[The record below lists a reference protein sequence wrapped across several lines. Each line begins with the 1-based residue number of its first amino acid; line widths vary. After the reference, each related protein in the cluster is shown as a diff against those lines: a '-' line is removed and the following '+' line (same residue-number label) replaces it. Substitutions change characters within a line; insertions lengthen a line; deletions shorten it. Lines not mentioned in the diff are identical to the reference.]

1 MLVNLYC
8 STKIYN
14 IQFSIKLVIMIQYN
28 STKQLYKWDD
38 NENENNSDFKYK
50 PNNNSQLTTLV

>member
-1 MLVNLYC
+1 
-8 STKIYN
+8 
-14 IQFSIKLVIMIQYN
+14 MIQYN

>member
-1 MLVNLYC
+1 
-8 STKIYN
+8 
-14 IQFSIKLVIMIQYN
+14 MIQYN

-38 NENENNSDFKYK
+38 NENENNSKKTDFKYK